1 MSLCVYI
8 SIPCKLLMFIDYVY
22 LRIYRIYISSLYM
35 YLSIVI
41 SLRSD
46 SDFNKEALTYLV
58 SLNC

>member
-1 MSLCVYI
+1 
-8 SIPCKLLMFIDYVY
+8 MFIDYVY